1 MQKEVC
7 LIKTY
12 DFTYNVIHCEG
23 KKIWRSRP
31 GIRYYYPVI
40 DYDVDYDGT
49 VKILWP
55 ERISYSPEDLDYY
68 LTRHQNAIMEE
79 SGTAKK
85 LCREAKHNVPL
96 TMEDVD
102 ALKRRAK
109 QIIPARAEYY
119 AGIMNT
125 SFSKITI
132 RCQTTLWGSCNCKT
146 HSLSFNAVL
155 MLLPEEVLDLIVCHE
170 LAHTLVPDHSPTF
183 WQTVEKF
190 YPDYIKW
197 DDWLDLYGWWY
208 LKIYP
213 EEIRQHR
220 VSKSRKS
227 SSTSDTDRRE
237 T

>member
-1 MQKEVC
+1 MNTPAEKEGC
-7 LIKTY
+7 PIKTY
-12 DFTYNVIHCEG
+12 DFTYKVIHCEG

-49 VKILWP
+49 VRIFWP
-55 ERISYSPEDLDYY
+55 ESITYSRKSLESF
-68 LTRHQNAIMEE
+68 LTNRQAAITEGTE
-79 SGTAKK
+79 TAKK
-85 LCREAKHNVPL
+85 LCREANHNVPL

-102 ALKRRAK
+102 SLKRKAK
-109 QIIPARAEYY
+109 QIIPERAEYY

-125 SFSKITI
+125 SFSKITV
-132 RCQTTLWGSCNCKT
+132 RCQTSLWGSCNYKT

-170 LAHTLVPDHSPTF
+170 LAHTLVRGHSAEF

-190 YPDYIKW
+190 YPDYKKW
-197 DDWLDLYGWWY
+197 EDWLDQYGWWY
-208 LKIYP
+208 IQIYP

-220 VSKSRKS
+220 VSKSRKKG
-227 SSTSDTDRRE
+227 
-237 T
+237 